1 MNFKQNFSR
10 DLVIGIVGGTI
21 TGLSL
26 IAMDI
31 LLGSRDISQIGKVES
46 GFVDPS
52 KLEVKLDDI
61 NRNGKNETHL
71 VYDGIDYLLE
81 LSEEGKPMIVEYSF
95 VESVHQKPSDK
106 KEEYEIKLR
115 EIPQERKW
123 NTK

>member
-1 MNFKQNFSR
+1 MNFKNSSR
-10 DLVIGIVGGTI
+10 DLVVGIVGGTI

-115 EIPQERKW
+115 EIPQERK
-123 NTK
+123 